1 MGLPNR
7 LTSTRPTSAP
17 SLSTSVAAALAPF
30 AGLLLAVAI
39 VPAASAQDYPNRP
52 VRLVVPFAAGGSS
65 DILARS
71 MAQSLAQQLGQPVVV
86 ENKPGAGGIIASEQV
101 ARAPADGY
109 TLLFG
114 TIGTHAINLALK
126 KTLPFD
132 LNKDFTA
139 IGRLQD
145 GPLVLV
151 INPSVPAKNM
161 RELEAYAK
169 ANPNKLAYAS
179 AGIGSISHLAGELFK
194 SESRLDITHVP
205 YKGGGAAMPD
215 LLGGQVQMMVET
227 IPNTLGA
234 VKGGKLIALS
244 TTGEKRSTSLPDV
257 PTFAEQGLPKLT
269 VNAWTGLFA
278 PANLPPAIVTR
289 LNSELAKIAKQPDY
303 MDRIEKAGNVAAAP
317 GTPAQFAEF
326 VRAEGVRWQ
335 KVAAD
340 AGVEKE

>member
-7 LTSTRPTSAP
+7 LTSTSF
-17 SLSTSVAAALAPF
+17 AAVLAPLG
-30 AGLLLAVAI
+30 GLLLAIAV

-71 MAQSLAQQLGQPVVV
+71 MAQSLSQQLGQPVVV

-132 LNKDFTA
+132 LSKDFTA

-234 VKGGKLIALS
+234 VKGAKLIALS
-244 TTGEKRSTSLPDV
+244 TTGEKRSASLPEV

-278 PANLPPAIVTR
+278 PANLPPAILTR
-289 LNSELAKIAKQPDY
+289 LNTELQKISKQPDY

-317 GTPAQFAEF
+317 GTPAEFAEF
-326 VRAEGVRWQ
+326 VRSEGVRWQ
-335 KVAAD
+335 KVAAA

>member
-1 MGLPNR
+1 MGLPNS
-7 LTSTRPTSAP
+7 LTSTRFTWTLAP
-17 SLSTSVAAALAPF
+17 VAALF
-30 AGLLLAVAI
+30 LGVAI

-71 MAQSLAQQLGQPVVV
+71 MAQSLSQQLGQPIVV

-244 TTGEKRSTSLPDV
+244 TTGEKRSSSLPDV

-289 LNSELAKIAKQPDY
+289 LNTELAKISKQPDY

-317 GTPAQFAEF
+317 GTPAEFAEF